1 MFRKKGR
8 ERLIKTTVQKTFH
21 ACKSNNQF
29 TTTEFEKEDG
39 EDKDAAEVKD
49 FSIDLIYS
57 NPFLVKV
64 S

>member
-1 MFRKKGR
+1 M
-8 ERLIKTTVQKTFH
+8 LH

-29 TTTEFEKEDG
+29 TTTEFEKDDG
-39 EDKDAAEVKD
+39 EDKDAEVKD

-57 NPFLVKV
+57 NPFLVEV

>member
-1 MFRKKGR
+1 MFRKRGR
-8 ERLIKTTVQKTFH
+8 MTSKTAEQKMLH

-29 TTTEFEKEDG
+29 TTTEFEKGYVEDR
-39 EDKDAAEVKD
+39 DAEVKD

-57 NPFLVKV
+57 NPFLVEV

>member
-1 MFRKKGR
+1 MTS
-8 ERLIKTTVQKTFH
+8 KTAEQKMLH

-29 TTTEFEKEDG
+29 TTTEFEKDDG
-39 EDKDAAEVKD
+39 EDKDAEVKD

-57 NPFLVKV
+57 NPFLVEV

>member
-1 MFRKKGR
+1 VKRTNKQNNYAKN
-8 ERLIKTTVQKTFH
+8 V

-29 TTTEFEKEDG
+29 TATEFEKEDG
-39 EDKDAAEVKD
+39 GDKDAEVRD

-57 NPFLVKV
+57 NPFLVEV